1 MRKNLIVFLS
11 VILVLLTACTA
22 GVGNL
27 QTYVSANQGYEF
39 KYPNGW
45 VQVMV
50 EDASEGVDVVFRD
63 IVEQSENLS
72 LIISDVPP
80 DKTLSE
86 LGTPSEV
93 GYRFLKVTNQ
103 KNLEREVELISAEL
117 EKNEGNVYYILEY
130 AVTFA
135 NQQKRHNIASVAV
148 SQGQLFTF
156 NLSTVERRWPQVKG
170 VFNAVVRSFMVY

>member
-1 MRKNLIVFLS
+1 MRKKIIVFLS
-11 VILVLLTACTA
+11 GMLVFLTACTS

-45 VQVMV
+45 VQVTV
-50 EDASEGVDVVFRD
+50 EEASEGVDVVFRD
-63 IVEQSENLS
+63 IVEHSENLS

-80 DKTLSE
+80 DKTLRE

-103 KNLEREVELISAEL
+103 RNLEREVELISAEL
-117 EKNEGNVYYILEY
+117 EKVEKNTYYILEY

-148 SQGQLFTF
+148 SHGKLFTF
-156 NLSTVERRWPQVKG
+156 NLSTVERRWSQVKG
-170 VFNAVVRSFMVY
+170 VFNAVVRSFVVY